1 MGYKKITLVAQ
12 TQLHHQT
19 ENKIMSQHNDS
30 FAMASEDVSL
40 TLQFC
45 HGQQGCLTDTT
56 VIPVIVT
63 WPVEK

>member
-12 TQLHHQT
+12 TQLHHQN

-40 TLQFC
+40 T
-45 HGQQGCLTDTT
+45 
-56 VIPVIVT
+56 
-63 WPVEK
+63 